1 MKIAMPELLA
11 PAGNMERLTTAIDYG
26 ADAVYLGAQS
36 MSLRNYADNFTPK
49 QLLEG
54 CEYAHGRNAKVYVAC
69 NAFARDEDL
78 EDLPELL
85 TAIRTAGADAL
96 IVNDPGVIR
105 VARKCVP
112 DMPLHLS
119 TQANT
124 LNSEA
129 ALFWYEQGVK
139 RIILARELSIK
150 QIKAMRQRLPEDLE
164 LEMFVHGAMCVSYS
178 GRCLLSNYI
187 NGRDSNRGECAQPC
201 RWQYELREKGS
212 NGEYFTIEQDERGSF
227 IMNSRDMRL
236 IEYIPEIVDA
246 GIMSL
251 KIEGRMKSIAYV
263 ATVVNAYRMAI
274 DEYKR
279 SIDEGREYKVPASV
293 MRELELASHRPY
305 TTGFAFGDPGAEGQ
319 ETRSGGY
326 VADGA
331 IAAVVISY
339 DGKTG
344 TAFVAQRNKFYDGE
358 ELSILSPGDIGRSF
372 KVSGITNEAGE
383 RVQSAPHPKEKLY
396 IGCKQELKPGDILRK
411 LTEKR

>member
-11 PAGNMERLTTAIDYG
+11 PAGNMERLTAAIDYG

-36 MSLRNYADNFTPK
+36 MSLRNYADNFTPE
-49 QLLEG
+49 QLRAG

-78 EDLPELL
+78 KDLPELL
-85 TAIRTAGADAL
+85 TTIRTAGADAL

-150 QIKAMRQRLPEDLE
+150 QIKTMRQRLPEDLE

-201 RWQYELREKGS
+201 RWKYYLSEETRPGQLYEIGENENGS
-212 NGEYFTIEQDERGSF
+212 YILNA
-227 IMNSRDMRL
+227 NDMCTAPFLDL
-236 IEYIPEIVDA
+236 ICKAGVD
-246 GIMSL
+246 SL
-251 KIEGRMKSIAYV
+251 KIEGRAKTFYYV
-263 ATVVNAYRMAI
+263 ASVTAAYRRALDAYLADPLNDNFELSAEVYEELTRTSHRHYSPGFYFGREQARQATDSATYI
-274 DEYKR
+274 REWEFVGTVDGWENGVASCQQRGKWSLGDTLEALCPDGR
-279 SIDEGREYKVPASV
+279 SIPLNPEWIE
-293 MRELELASHRPY
+293 
-305 TTGFAFGDPGAEGQ
+305 
-319 ETRSGGY
+319 
-326 VADGA
+326 
-331 IAAVVISY
+331 
-339 DGKTG
+339 
-344 TAFVAQRNKFYDGE
+344 
-358 ELSILSPGDIGRSF
+358 
-372 KVSGITNEAGE
+372 NEAGE
-383 RVQSAPHPKEKLY
+383 RVESTPHAMEKY
-396 IGCKQELKPGDILRK
+396 TIPTPELPPMSLLRRK
-411 LTEKR
+411 TV

>member
-1 MKIAMPELLA
+1 
-11 PAGNMERLTTAIDYG
+11 
-26 ADAVYLGAQS
+26 
-36 MSLRNYADNFTPK
+36 
-49 QLLEG
+49 
-54 CEYAHGRNAKVYVAC
+54 
-69 NAFARDEDL
+69 
-78 EDLPELL
+78 
-85 TAIRTAGADAL
+85 
-96 IVNDPGVIR
+96 
-105 VARKCVP
+105 
-112 DMPLHLS
+112 
-119 TQANT
+119 
-124 LNSEA
+124 
-129 ALFWYEQGVK
+129 
-139 RIILARELSIK
+139 
-150 QIKAMRQRLPEDLE
+150 
-164 LEMFVHGAMCVSYS
+164 
-178 GRCLLSNYI
+178 
-187 NGRDSNRGECAQPC
+187 
-201 RWQYELREKGS
+201 
-212 NGEYFTIEQDERGSF
+212 
-227 IMNSRDMRL
+227 MNSRDMRL
-236 IEYIPEIVDA
+236 IEYIPDIVDA

-279 SIDEGREYKVPASV
+279 CIDEGREYKVPASV

-383 RVQSAPHPKEKLY
+383 RVQSTPHPKEKLY

>member
-1 MKIAMPELLA
+1 
-11 PAGNMERLTTAIDYG
+11 
-26 ADAVYLGAQS
+26 
-36 MSLRNYADNFTPK
+36 
-49 QLLEG
+49 
-54 CEYAHGRNAKVYVAC
+54 
-69 NAFARDEDL
+69 
-78 EDLPELL
+78 
-85 TAIRTAGADAL
+85 
-96 IVNDPGVIR
+96 
-105 VARKCVP
+105 
-112 DMPLHLS
+112 
-119 TQANT
+119 
-124 LNSEA
+124 
-129 ALFWYEQGVK
+129 
-139 RIILARELSIK
+139 
-150 QIKAMRQRLPEDLE
+150 
-164 LEMFVHGAMCVSYS
+164 
-178 GRCLLSNYI
+178 
-187 NGRDSNRGECAQPC
+187 
-201 RWQYELREKGS
+201 
-212 NGEYFTIEQDERGSF
+212 
-227 IMNSRDMRL
+227 
-236 IEYIPEIVDA
+236 
-246 GIMSL
+246 
-251 KIEGRMKSIAYV
+251 MKSIAYV

-383 RVQSAPHPKEKLY
+383 RVQSTPHPKEKLY